1 MIELSP
7 LARQALMKFLPNALN
22 VDNRNDFSEIIYDEL
37 EENLYFK
44 KDILLFFLKKHG
56 IEPVTMDIYEDE
68 SDILSPPLVLN
79 IEEVRKV
86 VDKNLLNKLRSYELE
101 IFGIGENFVEG
112 NDEGIDSVNLSRIE
126 TLFDLIVSH
135 NLTSNKLPSEEE
147 KEITS
152 LEDETFYLP
161 LRLIIDGKP
170 CSFFIGDAKNFFME
184 QLNEIGNHHL
194 SLIMPYQKD
203 ETYYINENE
212 ERVKTSKLVFEKE
225 EHSEEYYYKM
235 CYHMVDK
242 VNELVMRYNDS
253 IPDNFIHTETFYKKK
268 LDIFA
273 RIVMIKNIN
282 VAKNIPIKRLL
293 KTLDENFREY
303 GRDFF
308 DNPLSDMSGE
318 IMDSLDLKLLELENE
333 YRKNED
339 LRAKGIAL
347 FADKKKKTSFIYED
361 VLDEDEE
368 LEENNEIDDS
378 DFMSSFDELY
388 D

>member
-1 MIELSP
+1 
-7 LARQALMKFLPNALN
+7 
-22 VDNRNDFSEIIYDEL
+22 
-37 EENLYFK
+37 
-44 KDILLFFLKKHG
+44 
-56 IEPVTMDIYEDE
+56 
-68 SDILSPPLVLN
+68 
-79 IEEVRKV
+79 
-86 VDKNLLNKLRSYELE
+86 
-101 IFGIGENFVEG
+101 
-112 NDEGIDSVNLSRIE
+112 
-126 TLFDLIVSH
+126 
-135 NLTSNKLPSEEE
+135 
-147 KEITS
+147 
-152 LEDETFYLP
+152 
-161 LRLIIDGKP
+161 
-170 CSFFIGDAKNFFME
+170 
-184 QLNEIGNHHL
+184 
-194 SLIMPYQKD
+194 
-203 ETYYINENE
+203 
-212 ERVKTSKLVFEKE
+212 
-225 EHSEEYYYKM
+225 
-235 CYHMVDK
+235 MVDK

-333 YRKNED
+333 YRKNEA